1 MAQTHKKTN
10 LYMNNIKKFKE
21 FINENTQKYDI
32 VYRGNPSGVDDI
44 SPRNSIWVTYDFDFA
59 NEYGDVE
66 EYKLPKN
73 LNILD
78 CDYYS
83 EWESLVDEFDEDGD
97 YDEYKYEPTD
107 DFVDFLKQNGYDGF
121 VNGENILIFDKK
133 ILIK

>member
-1 MAQTHKKTN
+1 
-10 LYMNNIKKFKE
+10 MNNIKKFKE